1 LTFVS
6 YIHLIGSN
14 AMHDKDIYL
23 LRHGDTGLK
32 NQYVG
37 SSDVSLSPQG
47 RREVEKSCT
56 SLSNITFDTVLCS
69 PMKRCVETVNYL
81 SCSCP
86 VLYQDFLKEIDFG
99 RWEKKTFKEII
110 ESDKGEID
118 NWVNNPDTF
127 TFPDG
132 ESLAHFQTRVI
143 LAANCIHQL
152 DTKVILIVCHGGV
165 IRHLLCNLLNI
176 PQEHYLLFDIQPG
189 CFTTIRL
196 HSEGGVLTG
205 LNHRG

>member
-1 LTFVS
+1 
-6 YIHLIGSN
+6 
-14 AMHDKDIYL
+14 MHDKDIYL

-47 RREVEKSCT
+47 RREVEKSCAY
-56 SLSNITFDTVLCS
+56 LSKVNFDTVLCS
-69 PMKRCVETVNYL
+69 PMKRCVETASYL

-86 VLYQDFLKEIDFG
+86 VLYQDFLQEIDFG
-99 RWEKKTFKEII
+99 RWEKKTFKEIV
-110 ESDKGEID
+110 ESDKVEID

-127 TFPDG
+127 TFPGG
-132 ESLAHFQTRVI
+132 ESLSHFQTRVTM
-143 LAANCIHQL
+143 AANHIHQS
-152 DTKVILIVCHGGV
+152 DGKVILIVCHGGV

-176 PQEHYLLFDIQPG
+176 PKEHYLLFDIHPG